1 MKYIRERKEII
12 LDRELNE
19 LDNFVIDF
27 CNLLEDYVLVS
38 GYVSILFGRSRA
50 TEDVDLLIPKMS
62 FNKFKEFWNR
72 AIKNNFECLNTSNIK
87 EAYQLINDHNIRFS
101 RIGKPIP
108 NMEFKLIQNDVHRYS
123 FENKLK
129 VIMKDIILF
138 VSPLE
143 MQIAYKL
150 LLGKQSNT
158 KDIEDAK
165 HIYELFK
172 ENLDNKEL
180 KKLIKLLDSEKEFEL
195 IK

>member
-1 MKYIRERKEII
+1 MKYIKEKKEII
-12 LDRELNE
+12 LHRELNG
-19 LDNFVIDF
+19 LDKFVIDF
-27 CNLLEDYVLVS
+27 CKLLEDYVLVS

-62 FNKFKEFWNR
+62 FEKFEKVWDR
-72 AIKNNFECLNTSNIK
+72 IYKNGFECLNTSNIK
-87 EAYQLINDHNIRFS
+87 KAFSLIKNQNIRFS
-101 RIGKPIP
+101 KVGKPIP
-108 NMEFKLIQNDVHRYS
+108 NMEFKLIKNDIHQYS
-123 FENKLK
+123 LENKLK
-129 VIMKDIILF
+129 VIMKENILF

-150 LLGKQSNT
+150 LLGKQGNT

-172 ENLDNKEL
+172 ENLDNNEL
-180 KKLIKLLDSEKEFEL
+180 KELIKLLDSEEEFKL